1 MAQAGGRPKG
11 GVGVIQE
18 IFGVNAHIRAVADD
32 YAKQGYLAV
41 APALFD
47 RVRPGIELGYEA
59 ADIAE
64 GREIRGKL
72 ENDDALLDVAA
83 AADAVKSAGRIA
95 AVGYCW
101 GGTLRSEEHTSE
113 LQSLMRSS
121 YAVFCFTKKKSN

>member
-83 AADAVKSAGRIA
+83 AADAVK
-95 AVGYCW
+95 
-101 GGTLRSEEHTSE
+101 RSEEHTSE
-113 LQSLMRSS
+113 LQSLMRIS
-121 YAVFCFTKKKSN
+121 YAAFCLNKKLDTDLKSPSI

>member
-1 MAQAGGRPKG
+1 MAQPEGRPKG
-11 GVGVIQE
+11 GVVVIQE

-64 GREIRGKL
+64 GREIRGKFAH
-72 ENDDALLDVAA
+72 DDALLDVAA
-83 AADAVKSAGRIA
+83 AADAVNTAGRIA
-95 AVGYCW
+95 AVGSCW
-101 GGTLRSEEHTSE
+101 GGTLAWLAATRAGGFFGV
-113 LQSLMRSS
+113 
-121 YAVFCFTKKKSN
+121 AVYHGEGHGGV

>member
-1 MAQAGGRPKG
+1 MADTRTRSAEDGHKLAAYMAQPEGRPKG
-11 GVGVIQE
+11 GVVVIQE

-83 AADAVKSAGRIA
+83 AADAVKSACRSPAVEIGRA
-95 AVGYCW
+95 HV
-101 GGTLRSEEHTSE
+101 
-113 LQSLMRSS
+113 
-121 YAVFCFTKKKSN
+121 